1 MTLQSGW
8 ITTFLTLWKS
18 PEKRAKFSQLKCNE
32 LLHWEDESHP
42 WGWIQ
47 RGINMDKFRSVF
59 NLLTHPFQGGIF
71 ITFKG
76 CFSPKTRWFLFFFNR
91 YKGWKFY
98 PKQINFLH
106 LSGWNTGWFFT
117 PKGLTVTTSID
128 GGDLWTQCS
137 RCPCYPQTATRR
149 HRIQWTIWDN
159 TVWGVRSCGT
169 LCFLKSDVRILGKSW
184 SGMVFFKDE

>member
-47 RGINMDKFRSVF
+47 WGMNTDKFRSVF

-71 ITFKG
+71 IIFKG
-76 CFSPKTRWFLFFFNR
+76 CFSLKTRWFLFFFNR

-106 LSGWNTGWFFT
+106 LSGWNTGWFST
-117 PKGLTVTTSID
+117 PKGLTVDRDRDEDKDRDIALSDKD
-128 GGDLWTQCS
+128 GDIAL
-137 RCPCYPQTATRR
+137 
-149 HRIQWTIWDN
+149 
-159 TVWGVRSCGT
+159 
-169 LCFLKSDVRILGKSW
+169 SDKDRDTPVSEISSSW
-184 SGMVFFKDE
+184 Q